1 MCFLYLGD
9 IIIIIIIEKYAKVQ
23 ILKKIFII
31 NIVVIIFVFF
41 SQK

>member
-9 IIIIIIIEKYAKVQ
+9 IIIIIIEKYAKVQ